1 MLITPDELLERYQ
14 KGERNFAGLRME
26 ANTDNPDVLDGAD
39 LSNIILTGIYWP
51 GARLRDVNLTKADLV
66 GAYMPDA
73 DLTLADL
80 TWADLTGATLRRA
93 CLECTNL
100 TGAMLYRSN
109 LIQANLEGADTR
121 DAIFEESLL
130 CQLNFRQIRPSYL
143 TLDNMDIYCANALLW
158 NTVMPDGTLVAEPK
172 YDTRY

>member
-26 ANTDNPDVLDGAD
+26 ANTDNPDVLYGAD
-39 LSNIILTGIYWP
+39 LSNIILSGIYWP
-51 GARLRDVNLTKADLV
+51 GARLRDVNLTKAKLV

-80 TWADLTGATLRRA
+80 TLADVRGATLRRA

-100 TGAMLYRSN
+100 TKARLQRSN
-109 LIQANLEGADTR
+109 LIQANLEGADTI
-121 DAIFEESLL
+121 DASFEESLL
-130 CQLNFRQIRPSYL
+130 CQLNFRQIRPARL

-172 YDTRY
+172 YDARY

>member
-1 MLITPDELLERYQ
+1 MLITPDEILERYQ

-39 LSNIILTGIYWP
+39 LSNIILSGIYWP
-51 GARLRDVNLTKADLV
+51 GARLRDVNLTEAKLV

-80 TWADLTGATLRRA
+80 TWADLSGATLRRA

-100 TGAMLYRSN
+100 TGAMLQYAN
-109 LIQANLEGADTR
+109 LIQANLEGADTI
-121 DAIFEESLL
+121 DVIFEYSVL
-130 CQLNFRQIRPSYL
+130 CQLNLTQVRPAGYPI
-143 TLDNMDIYCANALLW
+143 DRVNIHCVGALLW
-158 NTVMPDGTLVAEPK
+158 NTVMPDGTFIAEPE